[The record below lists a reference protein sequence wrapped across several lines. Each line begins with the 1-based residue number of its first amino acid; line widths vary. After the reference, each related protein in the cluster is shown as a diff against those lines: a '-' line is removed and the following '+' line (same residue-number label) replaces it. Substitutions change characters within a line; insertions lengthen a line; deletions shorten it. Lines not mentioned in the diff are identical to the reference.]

1 MYPGTRLLVHD
12 GERTLSERTARRKY
26 DTSSAAALEGLGLT
40 VERVPR
46 RGRYFAFRGRR
57 SEQKML
63 RAAIADRE
71 RPYPKRQ
78 SGVVIKLAGGRSDQ
92 KHIGFVRVRRRT
104 LKGGSSA
111 TTFDLLRSVRVD
123 GAPRHQFVLTSA
135 RSAAIVTLPVFGRAP
150 APAWPRTACRR
161 SNGSASSTK

>member
-1 MYPGTRLLVHD
+1 MRLLPARYKSSLRPLILEPASSASSIRPLGSNYVGTMYPGTRLLVHD

-26 DTSSAAALEGLGLT
+26 GTSSAAALEGLGLT

-71 RPYPKRQ
+71 RP
-78 SGVVIKLAGGRSDQ
+78 
-92 KHIGFVRVRRRT
+92 
-104 LKGGSSA
+104 
-111 TTFDLLRSVRVD
+111 
-123 GAPRHQFVLTSA
+123 
-135 RSAAIVTLPVFGRAP
+135 
-150 APAWPRTACRR
+150 
-161 SNGSASSTK
+161 

>member
-1 MYPGTRLLVHD
+1 MRLLPARYKVVTATIDPRASEFGIVYQAAGFHYVGTMYPGTRLLVHD

-26 DTSSAAALEGLGLT
+26 GTSSAAALEGLGLT

-71 RPYPKRQ
+71 RP
-78 SGVVIKLAGGRSDQ
+78 
-92 KHIGFVRVRRRT
+92 
-104 LKGGSSA
+104 
-111 TTFDLLRSVRVD
+111 
-123 GAPRHQFVLTSA
+123 
-135 RSAAIVTLPVFGRAP
+135 
-150 APAWPRTACRR
+150 
-161 SNGSASSTK
+161 

>member
-1 MYPGTRLLVHD
+1 AGFQLCRHDVPWTRLLVHD

-26 DTSSAAALEGLGLT
+26 GTSSAAALEGVGLP

-71 RPYPKRQ
+71 RPNPKRP
-78 SGVVIKLAGGRSDQ
+78 SGVVIKLAGGGRCQ
-92 KHIGFVRVRRRT
+92 KNIRLF
-104 LKGGSSA
+104 
-111 TTFDLLRSVRVD
+111 
-123 GAPRHQFVLTSA
+123 
-135 RSAAIVTLPVFGRAP
+135 
-150 APAWPRTACRR
+150 
-161 SNGSASSTK
+161 